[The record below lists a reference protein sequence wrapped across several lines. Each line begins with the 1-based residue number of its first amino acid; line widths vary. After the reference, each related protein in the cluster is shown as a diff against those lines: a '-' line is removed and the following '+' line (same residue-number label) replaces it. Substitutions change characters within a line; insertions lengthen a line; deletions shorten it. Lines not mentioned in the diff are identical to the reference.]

1 MCLAFWHPLLFYSS
15 SCLLHPTYLYLSP
28 NLYLPFLPFW
38 VLHLDFLFEL
48 HLILGTYL
56 EPDELDECSLFALQ
70 LYQVWVYTRYTSDGL
85 AFLVLLTTPKCS
97 RLQVKTHHT
106 VRYSIHF
113 KPSRLTSMACFKS
126 PVSLTC
132 YLWFVGG
139 SSQRALTRAHEEHEN
154 STQGSN
160 QELSCRWATG
170 LTTTTPRSFVF

>member
-28 NLYLPFLPFW
+28 NLYLPLFTFLSSTFRLSVWTALNTRHVFRARWTGW
-38 VLHLDFLFEL
+38 VFTVCTTA
-48 HLILGTYL
+48 ISGLGLY
-56 EPDELDECSLFALQ
+56 S
-70 LYQVWVYTRYTSDGL
+70 LYQWWTGFSS
-85 AFLVLLTTPKCS
+85 LTDHSKCS